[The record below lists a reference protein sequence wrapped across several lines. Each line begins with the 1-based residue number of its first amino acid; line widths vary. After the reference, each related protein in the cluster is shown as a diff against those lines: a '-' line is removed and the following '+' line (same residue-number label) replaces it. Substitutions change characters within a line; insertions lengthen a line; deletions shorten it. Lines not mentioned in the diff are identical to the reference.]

1 MTSTTTT
8 YVGGTSVSD
17 AQQRRADVYRD
28 EKPRRCMSRMS
39 AIVERTGGVAMPEWL
54 PGWFVVVV
62 LWGVWTWIN
71 VSIAKA
77 KNLDGAGVAFLSIIF
92 SPLLG
97 YLYTAAMPVQPARA
111 DSLDYLSRQ
120 TKDRLIDLDDAL
132 RAGRITKEEH
142 EARVRKVL
150 VG

>member
-1 MTSTTTT
+1 
-8 YVGGTSVSD
+8 
-17 AQQRRADVYRD
+17 
-28 EKPRRCMSRMS
+28 
-39 AIVERTGGVAMPEWL
+39 MPEWL